1 MASVIDLSVPL
12 TFLPVPAD
20 GALEME
26 KLSHSVGSLKGKM
39 DNFCVCNLFK
49 VILSSFLSKSMITRR
64 LHLEL
69 ILILP

>member
-39 DNFCVCNLFK
+39 DK
-49 VILSSFLSKSMITRR
+49 
-64 LHLEL
+64 
-69 ILILP
+69 